1 MSELYHPSI
10 YRAENHVESYWAE
23 SAGPEVEGAA
33 PLSGDQR

>member
-23 SAGPEVEGAA
+23 SAGPMDPKSFTKLAYA
-33 PLSGDQR
+33 